1 MRGAISIH
9 ALREEGD
16 AIIHTPYQAISSYFY
31 PRPPRGGRQFS
42 DLTFFTSSIFLSTPS
57 ARRATSCS
65 LQIWLAPDNF
75 YPRPPAVV
83 PIEVLI
89 SIHALREEGD
99 PDRPRPAGLYSAF
112 LSTPSARRATVSSPF
127 APSFVRISIHALR
140 EEGDTGG
147 TFAVIDP
154 GVFLSTPSARR
165 ATILP
170 SFPYAGIFAFLSTP
184 SARRATKSLIGS
196 NPNLIISIH
205 ALCEEGDL
213 TFDAGGVALK
223 AFLSTPSARRA
234 TLSQRLRVVNFRFLS
249 TPSARRA
256 TARTSPRG

>member
-1 MRGAISIH
+1 MRRATAHTRTSTVRGAISIHALRGEGDRMKSAARCSSMPFLSTPSARRATTDSVSTLNTTVISIH

-112 LSTPSARRATVSSPF
+112 LSTPSARRATC
-127 APSFVRISIHALR
+127 L
-140 EEGDTGG
+140 G
-147 TFAVIDP
+147 
-154 GVFLSTPSARR
+154 
-165 ATILP
+165 
-170 SFPYAGIFAFLSTP
+170 
-184 SARRATKSLIGS
+184 
-196 NPNLIISIH
+196 
-205 ALCEEGDL
+205 
-213 TFDAGGVALK
+213 
-223 AFLSTPSARRA
+223 
-234 TLSQRLRVVNFRFLS
+234 
-249 TPSARRA
+249 
-256 TARTSPRG
+256 